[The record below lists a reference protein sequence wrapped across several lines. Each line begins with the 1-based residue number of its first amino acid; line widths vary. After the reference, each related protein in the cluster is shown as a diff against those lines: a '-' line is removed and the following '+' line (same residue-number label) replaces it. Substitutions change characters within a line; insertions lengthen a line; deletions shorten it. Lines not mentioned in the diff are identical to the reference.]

1 MRLEGNVARVGDRT
15 IARTVLVGEIWA
27 TENHLEDMDIERMMA
42 ESVLQ
47 IRHILLRKKRLLM
60 GFF

>member
-1 MRLEGNVARVGDRT
+1 
-15 IARTVLVGEIWA
+15 
-27 TENHLEDMDIERMMA
+27 MMA

-60 GFF
+60 GFPKVHDGLGDPKYIRFYNLNYDDSL